1 MVLHFFVLLL
11 RYSSYFYKGPG
22 EGWTLHIIQMAQALQ
37 TSVIIVGA
45 GPAGW
50 AASVFL
56 SKKGIAHI
64 VLEKEVFPRD
74 KVCGDGCSGKTT
86 YVLQQ
91 ANPEWLQEIY
101 QAEQT
106 FTQSHGIT
114 FIAPNGKVLNVPFTP
129 DQAPTDVAPSFTAPR
144 LQLDYFLF
152 QKLASP
158 YCTVYQQA
166 AIKNIE
172 RKADGTI
179 EVAFVH
185 DRQEY
190 TVSAPLIVGADGDK
204 SLVRKTFLQTAAVK
218 SDVIAVRSYYK
229 GVTGFDS
236 DHFIEIHFLS
246 DVLPGYFWIFPLAND
261 RANVGVGMP
270 SKWIRKKGINL
281 RELLLHTVQNH
292 PAIRHRFDTAS
303 LEGKIQGWGLPIY
316 TKKEP
321 VSGDR
326 FLLTGDAARLID
338 PFSGEGIGNA
348 LFSGMT
354 AATAIEKALALQQYE
369 AAFFKTHYDEPLFKG
384 IGDELK
390 ISSVL
395 QHLYRFPGVLN
406 FLANKVHQK
415 PSRIQVISKM
425 FADIE
430 LRKQLQKPSFYTKLL
445 FR

>member
-1 MVLHFFVLLL
+1 
-11 RYSSYFYKGPG
+11 
-22 EGWTLHIIQMAQALQ
+22 MA
-37 TSVIIVGA
+37 
-45 GPAGW
+45 
-50 AASVFL
+50 
-56 SKKGIAHI
+56 
-64 VLEKEVFPRD
+64 
-74 KVCGDGCSGKTT
+74 
-86 YVLQQ
+86 
-91 ANPEWLQEIY
+91 
-101 QAEQT
+101 
-106 FTQSHGIT
+106 
-114 FIAPNGKVLNVPFTP
+114 
-129 DQAPTDVAPSFTAPR
+129 TA
-144 LQLDYFLF
+144 
-152 QKLASP
+152 
-158 YCTVYQQA
+158 
-166 AIKNIE
+166 
-172 RKADGTI
+172 
-179 EVAFVH
+179 
-185 DRQEY
+185 
-190 TVSAPLIVGADGDK
+190 K
-204 SLVRKTFLQTAAVK
+204 SE
-218 SDVIAVRSYYK
+218 VIAVRSYYK

-236 DHFIEIHFLS
+236 NHFIEIHFLP
-246 DVLPGYFWIFPLAND
+246 DVLPGYFWIFPLSND

-281 RELLLHTVQNH
+281 RELLLHTIQNH
-292 PAIRHRFDTAS
+292 PAIRHRFETAS

-316 TKKEP
+316 TKRGP

-326 FLLTGDAARLID
+326 FLLTGDAAHLID

-354 AATAIEKALALQQYE
+354 AATALEKALALQQYD

-395 QHLYRFPGVLN
+395 QHLYRFPRVLN